1 MLMLKKHSLQ
11 HFRKAAIF
19 RRMRRY
25 AKDCERHRK
34 RVEQLEDVKK
44 ENDEWLVLVETCW
57 TRLSRTLTSVIGV
70 DNSSDDARFSEGWYT
85 TFA

>member
-1 MLMLKKHSLQ
+1 MLKKHSLQ

-34 RVEQLEDVKK
+34 RVVQLEDVKK

-57 TRLSRTLTSVIGV
+57 TRVGRSHTFLPNFTYDMFHEAIENINECHWSR
-70 DNSSDDARFSEGWYT
+70 
-85 TFA
+85 